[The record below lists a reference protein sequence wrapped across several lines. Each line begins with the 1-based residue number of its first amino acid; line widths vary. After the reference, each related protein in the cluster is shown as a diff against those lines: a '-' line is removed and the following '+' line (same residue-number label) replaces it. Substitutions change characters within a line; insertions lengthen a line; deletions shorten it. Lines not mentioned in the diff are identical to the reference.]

1 MYERRPN
8 EMKKIVVVG
17 AGTMGAGIAQVVA
30 GAGYDVVMGDIS
42 EELVQRGFDL
52 IEKSL
57 NKAVEKGKLEPGR
70 PAEILAKI
78 KGVVKVEETAEV
90 KDADLV
96 IEAIAEVMDW
106 KRSLYQALDRACPA
120 HTILAS
126 NTSSLSISEL
136 AATTTRPDRFIG
148 LHFFNPAPAMQL
160 VEVIA
165 GAATSPETVNAC
177 LAFATSLG
185 KTPVKVSEAPGFVV
199 NRLLFPMINDAI
211 FMLME
216 GTASAEDI
224 DTAMQLGANHPMGPL
239 RLADLVGL
247 DITLA
252 IIENIF
258 RETGDSKYRP
268 CPLLRKMVRAGHLG
282 RKTGRGFYQ
291 Y

>member
-1 MYERRPN
+1 
-8 EMKKIVVVG
+8 MKKIVVVG

-30 GAGYDVVMGDIS
+30 DAGYDVVMGDIS
-42 EELVQRGFDL
+42 EELVKRGFDL

-57 NKAVEKGKLEPGR
+57 GKAVEKGKLEPGR
-70 PAEILAKI
+70 PAEIMAKI
-78 KGVVKVEETAEV
+78 KGVVKVEDTGEV
-90 KDADLV
+90 SDADLV
-96 IEAIAEVMDW
+96 IEAIAEVLDW

-136 AATTTRPDRFIG
+136 AATTTRPDRFLG

-165 GAATSPETVNAC
+165 GAATSAETVEAC
-177 LAFATSLG
+177 MQFATSLG
-185 KTPVKVSEAPGFVV
+185 KTPIKVSEAPGFVV
-199 NRLLFPMINDAI
+199 NRLLFPMINDAV